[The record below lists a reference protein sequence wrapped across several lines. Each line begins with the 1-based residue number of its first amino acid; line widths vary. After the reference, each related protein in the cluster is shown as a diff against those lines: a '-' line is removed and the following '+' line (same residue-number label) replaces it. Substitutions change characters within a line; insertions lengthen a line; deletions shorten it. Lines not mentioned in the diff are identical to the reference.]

1 MKLSTTI
8 EFKSLPEIYEKE
20 NAGIKP
26 NTFRIVDI
34 EEDEE
39 IQRNIKN
46 IKYIRISNTNEVICK
61 TSFVAEIK
69 DITRFMTHGLIIYV
83 FSW

>member
-1 MKLSTTI
+1 MKLTTTI

-20 NAGIKP
+20 IAGIKP

-39 IQRNIKN
+39 IQRNIKK
-46 IKYIRISNTNEVICK
+46 IKYIRISNTDEVICK
-61 TSFVAEIK
+61 TSFVVEIK
-69 DITRFMTHGLIIYV
+69 DITRFMTHGLIVYV